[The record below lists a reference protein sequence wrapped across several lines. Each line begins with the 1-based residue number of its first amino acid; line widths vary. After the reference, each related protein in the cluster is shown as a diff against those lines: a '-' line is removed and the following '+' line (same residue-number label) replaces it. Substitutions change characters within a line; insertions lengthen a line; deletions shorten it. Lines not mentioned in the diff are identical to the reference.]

1 MISRPVTASCSP
13 EMMGFRIYK
22 GIPPKMR
29 KPFRFRNYSNLPSWI
44 EVMFISAK
52 VFLVGA
58 RNVPKFKRS
67 ISWDMRSFRLPVSQ
81 EWLSMLVFIWRQ
93 HLQSNMWQPWCI
105 KMVRHFI
112 FGSGPNMGNRNDK
125 RKTCRL
131 KGGQKT
137 KILIQYLHPQSH
149 HLHLVFK
156 PKISLKVHGPKKKK
170 SCLQSLIFQ
179 KSSIKNPP
187 TTAMIR
193 HRPRTFCWLGRNK
206 RCTASA
212 LNSPP

>member
-1 MISRPVTASCSP
+1 MELKKKNKNKSCPFSPLFSRPLIFFASKKKSYQTFFFPKQGSAYVTKHSQSHQVSDPFQRPEKTQIARVNPQGLLWEMISRPVTASCSP

-93 HLQSNMWQPWCI
+93 HLQSNM
-105 KMVRHFI
+105 
-112 FGSGPNMGNRNDK
+112 
-125 RKTCRL
+125 
-131 KGGQKT
+131 
-137 KILIQYLHPQSH
+137 
-149 HLHLVFK
+149 
-156 PKISLKVHGPKKKK
+156 
-170 SCLQSLIFQ
+170 
-179 KSSIKNPP
+179 
-187 TTAMIR
+187 
-193 HRPRTFCWLGRNK
+193 
-206 RCTASA
+206 
-212 LNSPP
+212 

>member
-1 MISRPVTASCSP
+1 MTKHSQSHQVSDPFQRPEKTQIARVNPQGLLWEMISRPVTASCSP

-93 HLQSNMWQPWCI
+93 HLQSNM
-105 KMVRHFI
+105 
-112 FGSGPNMGNRNDK
+112 
-125 RKTCRL
+125 
-131 KGGQKT
+131 
-137 KILIQYLHPQSH
+137 
-149 HLHLVFK
+149 
-156 PKISLKVHGPKKKK
+156 
-170 SCLQSLIFQ
+170 
-179 KSSIKNPP
+179 
-187 TTAMIR
+187 
-193 HRPRTFCWLGRNK
+193 
-206 RCTASA
+206 
-212 LNSPP
+212 